1 VDLRARARK
10 SADETPAVTVSTNVP
25 FELVVTW
32 GDGRS
37 STVQVEK
44 SGSVKL
50 NQ

>member
-1 VDLRARARK
+1 MHLGVRTRK
-10 SADETPAVTVSTNVP
+10 AADEAPAGTVSTNVP